1 MKDCWVYIYAK
12 IYICDSGIFVYLFVN
27 WVAVS
32 ILFCPSCDTVSLKQ
46 GYVYITQF
54 VLFISLMN
62 VFFIAFAQII
72 SQSIIKTSSFLA
84 RKITFIANCPL
95 DIFIKLIFRSFSW
108 KDFQKMFKIWLVI
121 GFLFYLSLKRKDILL
136 FTAYIFLLFFLT
148 IVNIF

>member
-62 VFFIAFAQII
+62 VFFIAFGQII

-121 GFLFYLSLKRKDILL
+121 GFLFYLSLKRRHVSYFCLQH
-136 FTAYIFLLFFLT
+136 TFFYC
-148 IVNIF
+148 FF

>member
-62 VFFIAFAQII
+62 VFFIAFGQII
-72 SQSIIKTSSFLA
+72 LQSIIKTSSFLA
-84 RKITFIANCPL
+84 RKITFIANYLL
-95 DIFIKLIFRSFSW
+95 DINWSSVPSHEKISK
-108 KDFQKMFKIWLVI
+108 KMFKIWLVV
-121 GFLFYLSLKRKDILL
+121 GFLFYLSLKRKDTFHTFVYSIH
-136 FTAYIFLLFFLT
+136 FF
-148 IVNIF
+148 IVFFNNS